1 MVNLK
6 PGTQY
11 FYKVGSQ
18 DAGYSTVFNFYTE
31 RIYIENDPTK
41 IIIYGDMGANKES
54 DQIISR
60 VQDIVSRHG
69 NDFVIHSGDISYA
82 DGFQKRWDTFMRKI
96 EGVAANT
103 PYMVC
108 PGNHEIGVIGLLGTT
123 LGYPYRFSLPGKNA
137 LGPDLENMYY
147 SFNYRNMHIISM
159 STESIEDTALVT
171 DQQYQWLE
179 NDLQSVDRKTHPWII
194 VFGHRPLYCSNS
206 GRDCWD
212 GFFALYLKERLEP
225 LFNKYRVDIVFTAHK
240 HSYERM
246 WPVYQ
251 NKPVMTYNNPGYP
264 TYIVNGAGGNREGT
278 TGFPKEQPNWS
289 ATRLAEWGYGVL
301 TVFNN
306 TALTWEFFTS
316 SDNKLYD
323 SITLT
328 VNH

>member
-1 MVNLK
+1 
-6 PGTQY
+6 
-11 FYKVGSQ
+11 
-18 DAGYSTVFNFYTE
+18 
-31 RIYIENDPTK
+31 
-41 IIIYGDMGANKES
+41 
-54 DQIISR
+54 
-60 VQDIVSRHG
+60 
-69 NDFVIHSGDISYA
+69 
-82 DGFQKRWDTFMRKI
+82 
-96 EGVAANT
+96 
-103 PYMVC
+103 
-108 PGNHEIGVIGLLGTT
+108 
-123 LGYPYRFSLPGKNA
+123 
-137 LGPDLENMYY
+137 
-147 SFNYRNMHIISM
+147 M